1 MEVVLD
7 KTYPVAA
14 GVDAAWVILA
24 DMHALATCMPGAQ
37 ITEDI
42 DATHFKGAV
51 KVKVGPAVAAFAG
64 TIEILT
70 LDAAT
75 RTLKMMGKGAD
86 KGGSSASME
95 LTATLVEAEGGLSS
109 LVGHAEVIVNGKFAQ
124 FGGRMMS
131 SVSDMILLQFADVFS
146 QKAAVQQAAMAPAEA
161 APVSEDA
168 PADVSGG
175 AVSGAAASTAVDGV
189 SPSGSGAAASAT
201 AASAHAA
208 RAAPVAPIVAKEFNA
223 LAFAWLMIK
232 NFFAGLFGR
241 KT

>member
-7 KTYPVAA
+7 KSYPVAA
-14 GVDAAWVILA
+14 GVDAAWAVLS
-24 DMHALATCMPGAQ
+24 DMHALASCMPGAQ

-42 DATHFKGAV
+42 DATHYKGAV

-95 LTATLVEAEGGLSS
+95 LTANLVEAEGGLST

-124 FGGRMMS
+124 FGGRMMT
-131 SVSDMILLQFADVFS
+131 SVSDMILAQFADVFS
-146 QKAAVQQAAMAPAEA
+146 QKAAVLQADMPVAAEA
-161 APVSEDA
+161 AA
-168 PADVSGG
+168 P
-175 AVSGAAASTAVDGV
+175 GAADTGL
-189 SPSGSGAAASAT
+189 AASAAADGASPAAAGT
-201 AASAHAA
+201 AAAAAAPQPA

-223 LAFAWLMIK
+223 LAFAWLMVK
-232 NFFAGLFGR
+232 NFFANLFGR

>member
-24 DMHALATCMPGAQ
+24 NMHELATCMPGAQ

-95 LTATLVEAEGGLSS
+95 LTANLVEAEGGMST

-124 FGGRMMS
+124 FGGRMMT

-146 QKAAVQQAAMAPAEA
+146 QKAAVQQAAMAPTEA
-161 APVSEDA
+161 APVA
-168 PADVSGG
+168 AD
-175 AVSGAAASTAVDGV
+175 AAASVAVDGATAA
-189 SPSGSGAAASAT
+189 PAAASD
-201 AASAHAA
+201 AAAPQAP
-208 RAAPVAPIVAKEFNA
+208 RAAPLAPIVAKEFNA
-223 LAFAWLMIK
+223 LAFAWLMVK
-232 NFFAGLFGR
+232 NFFANLFGR
-241 KT
+241 KA